1 MNIEQIE
8 AFIYV
13 SLTGNFSKAGD
24 ILFISQPSVSAR
36 IKALE
41 SEIGFQLFDRSGKS
55 ISLTKEGELF
65 LPYAKTALESF
76 QAGLLAVHQ
85 RNSITK
91 GELNISVV
99 MTLSNYILPILIK
112 EFHDEYPSIK
122 LTVHT
127 GHSHNVLD
135 MVLNHEVSLGISRSV
150 SHPRIETI
158 HLFGDELVLTI
169 YPGHPF
175 SSRKTVSLEE
185 IANEPLILFN
195 RGSIDWMLISN
206 ALNNLELKPNV
217 VLETDNIEIVK
228 QMVKKEMG
236 MGILPR
242 SSIQGELLSHN
253 LKLVD
258 LEQIPKPNRPFQLIY
273 LKETKI
279 EGVLELFVK
288 FVREKIKKV
297 YEKATS

>member
-13 SLTGNFSKAGD
+13 TLTGNFSKAGE
-24 ILFISQPSVSAR
+24 ILFISQPTVSAR

-41 SEIGFQLFDRSGKS
+41 SVLGFQLFDRSGRN
-55 ISLTKEGELF
+55 ISLTQEGELF
-65 LPYAKTALESF
+65 LPYAKTALENF

-85 RNSITK
+85 KNSITK

-99 MTLSNYILPILIK
+99 LTLSNYILPILIK
-112 EFHDEYPSIK
+112 EFHDVYPSIK

-135 MVLNHEVSLGISRSV
+135 MVLNHEVPIGISRSV

-158 HLFGDELVLTI
+158 HLFEDELVLTI

-175 SSRKTVSLEE
+175 SSRKSVLLEE

-195 RGSIDWMLISN
+195 RGSIDWKLIRN
-206 ALNNLELKPNV
+206 ALNNLEIKPNV

-242 SSIQGELLSHN
+242 SSIEGELLSQS

-258 LEQIPKPNRPFQLIY
+258 LKHIPNPNRPFQLIY

-279 EGVLELFVK
+279 EGILKLFIH
-288 FVREKIKKV
+288 FVCEKINTI
-297 YEKATS
+297 YEGFTS